1 MFKQY
6 HSKLHVL
13 DRMMLSF
20 NKPRARV
27 DVRQLCLLFML
38 VLCGCRQPDPLAES
52 NDDTPHPAATVTSID
67 QWEQIRMFGQS
78 AGYSHYTCTMIRD
91 DRFPQHNQVV
101 QYSRNIVLSL
111 RRFGQ
116 STDQQIRY
124 TSWETRDGQ
133 LLAVRSEMQTGS
145 QNLINDGVIAD
156 GQLVIS
162 SNQLPSSE
170 KRMAWP
176 PEALSYFGV
185 EQSLIQQPL
194 EANEQR
200 GLIIL
205 QPIDHS
211 LAEVTLT
218 AQDLEQLDIQHQ
230 PVSVRRVR
238 MSTRLPNGQE
248 IESLVWVNSQ
258 GIIVRSETAG
268 QVFEV
273 TDSETAIRSGQQR
286 ADITSNITIP
296 SSPIANPDE
305 TRRIRYR
312 MNLDTATNH
321 APFPASRFQQV
332 TQLSDRSFEI
342 VVTESKSFWH
352 TNQSKP
358 QEDVLLPAEISAS
371 LESNQ
376 IITSDAAEVQS
387 LAQQIDQTAVTPA
400 AIAVACEQLV
410 FDTVDEKNFSTA
422 FATAAEVARSKS
434 GDCTEHAVLLAALCR
449 TQNVPARVALGLI
462 YVPAT
467 QEFAYHMWTEVY
479 VQSTWAPLD
488 ATKAQSGTSACY
500 IKIADASF
508 DDGSPLQALLP
519 VAKILGH
526 VTLEVVEID

>member
-1 MFKQY
+1 MLRQY
-6 HSKLHVL
+6 HSKLYVP

-20 NKPRARV
+20 NKPQARV
-27 DVRQLCLLFML
+27 DVRQLYLLIML
-38 VLCGCRQPDPLAES
+38 FSCGCRQPDPIAES
-52 NDDTPHPAATVTSID
+52 IADMPAATVMSID

-78 AGYSHYTCTMIRD
+78 AGYSRFTCTTVQD
-91 DRFPQHNQVV
+91 DRFPQHHQVV
-101 QYSRNIVLSL
+101 QYSRDIMLSL

-133 LLAVRSEMQTGS
+133 LLAVRSEMRTGS
-145 QNLINDGVIAD
+145 QNLISDGVIAD

-162 SNQLPSSE
+162 SDQLPSSE
-170 KRMAWP
+170 RRMDWP
-176 PEALSYFGV
+176 REARSYFGV
-185 EQSLIQQPL
+185 ERSLIQQPL
-194 EANEQR
+194 EAYEQR
-200 GLIIL
+200 RLIIL

-218 AQDLEQLDIQHQ
+218 ANDLEQLDIQNQ
-230 PVSVRRVR
+230 PASVRRVH

-248 IESLVWVNSQ
+248 IESLVWMNSQ

-273 TDSETAIRSGQQR
+273 TDSETAIRSGRQR
-286 ADITSNITIP
+286 ADITSHITIP

-312 MNLDTATNH
+312 MNLDTATDL

-342 VVTESKSFWH
+342 VVTESKTFWQ
-352 TNQSKP
+352 TNQSKA
-358 QEDVLLPAEISAS
+358 QEGMQLPAEISVS

-387 LAQQIDQTAVTPA
+387 LAKQIYQTANTPA

-449 TQNVPARVALGLI
+449 TKNVPARVALGLI

-488 ATKAQSGTSACY
+488 ATKAQTGTSACY

-526 VTLEVVEID
+526 VTLEVMEIE